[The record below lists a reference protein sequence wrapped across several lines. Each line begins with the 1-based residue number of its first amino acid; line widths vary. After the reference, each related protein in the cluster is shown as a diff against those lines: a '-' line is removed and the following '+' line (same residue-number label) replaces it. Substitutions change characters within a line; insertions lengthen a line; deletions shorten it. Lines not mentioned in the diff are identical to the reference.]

1 MFAFVDIETTGGYS
15 TKNCIT
21 EIAIILFDGEQ
32 VEGKFHTLINPE
44 APIQPFVQS
53 MTGITNKMV
62 ENAPKFED
70 VAENIFNL
78 LKDRVFV
85 AHNVNFDYSFVSQ
98 HLKSVGF
105 NIDLAKICTVKLSR
119 KIFPGL
125 PKYGLGSLTNHFNI
139 ENKARHRAIGDA
151 EAMMDLF
158 IILQKNDTK
167 NEIEKLTKRRN
178 IHQYLPPN
186 LIQNNFHELPSLPG
200 VYYFKNKK
208 GKIIYVG
215 KALNLKKRV
224 SSHFSNNKSSKQK
237 QEFLKHIYEIVWT
250 NCSSELTACI
260 LESIDIKKHWPT
272 YNKSQKHYERQYG
285 IYEFEDSKGY
295 LRLAIDNKRKVLMP
309 LATFSLLVEA
319 RNALLH
325 YCKEFNIHPAM
336 FYLSKEEPNELKEIE
351 EHNKIINQIKK
362 DFKENNKTY
371 LVNDQT
377 STYILVEEGKFYG
390 MGIIENIHSELNV
403 NEIKTKLT
411 HYSENLIIKSY
422 LNNYIK
428 KYPEHVIFL

>member
-1 MFAFVDIETTGGYS
+1 MFAFIDIETTGGYS

-21 EIAIILFDGEQ
+21 EIAIILFDGQQ
-32 VEGKFHTLINPE
+32 VEDKFQTLINPE
-44 APIQPFVQS
+44 APIQPYVQS

-62 ENAPKFED
+62 ASAPKFEE
-70 VAENIFNL
+70 VAENIYNL

-98 HLKSVGF
+98 HLKTAGYS
-105 NIDLAKICTVKLSR
+105 IDLPKICTVKLSR

-125 PKYGLGSLTNHFNI
+125 PKYGLGSLSIHFNI

-158 IILQKNDTK
+158 MILQQNDTN
-167 NEIEKLTKRRN
+167 NEIEKLTKKRK

-215 KALNLKKRV
+215 KAVNLKKRI
-224 SSHFSNNKSSKQK
+224 SSHFSNNKTSKQQ
-237 QEFLKHIYEIVWT
+237 QEFLKHIYEIVWK
-250 NCSSELTACI
+250 NSSSELTACI
-260 LESIDIKKHWPT
+260 LESIEIKKYWPLF
-272 YNKSQKHYERQYG
+272 NKSQKHYEKQYG
-285 IYEFEDSKGY
+285 IYEFEDAKGY
-295 LRLAIDNKRKVLMP
+295 KRLAIDNKRKILTP
-309 LATFSLLVEA
+309 LATFPLLIEA
-319 RNALLH
+319 RNVLLQ
-325 YCKEFNIHPAM
+325 YCKAFEIHPSI
-336 FYLSKEEPNELKEIE
+336 FYLSKEEPTELKKVK
-351 EHNKIINQIKK
+351 EHNKIIDQIKK
-362 DFKENNKTY
+362 DFKETNKTY
-371 LVNDQT
+371 LVHDQT

-390 MGIIENIHSELNV
+390 MGVLQNIHPKLKVED
-403 NEIKTKLT
+403 IKKEFTA
-411 HYSENLIIKSY
+411 YPENFIIKSY

-428 KYPEHVIFL
+428 KYPENVIYL